1 MVKGDACSFYLYIVI
16 RILPNHA
23 WVRGILRDFIP
34 PRLFYMY
41 QVYML
46 NFFFSAVQNQMS
58 EEIINN
64 NTLAPFARI
73 NDNAAAAPYVFRFLY
88 VVSYDAC

>member
-1 MVKGDACSFYLYIVI
+1 MV
-16 RILPNHA
+16 
-23 WVRGILRDFIP
+23 
-34 PRLFYMY
+34 
-41 QVYML
+41 

-64 NTLAPFARI
+64 NTLAPFVRI